1 MSELP
6 LFCKVKNYSGW
17 ELARISPLTEGPT
30 CLKIM
35 DQGVREFLTRQHT
48 PINLKTRDVFS
59 RMMIACLWVYDVP
72 DEVIET
78 AWKEDLSVAYLKK

>member
-1 MSELP
+1 
-6 LFCKVKNYSGW
+6 
-17 ELARISPLTEGPT
+17 
-30 CLKIM
+30 M